1 MGNPWPE
8 ESGWPCGEAAQW
20 WIKEKVSAAWENDKP
35 ETYRQDSQRYVRQVQ
50 RAQIFF
56 QQMTTSHEL
65 SSKVTKF
72 YSKQKCATHEEATQK
87 IDGYTYEEVLS
98 AVRSRQDSQRYA
110 FARCSAHRSF
120 FSRWRLPMSCQVKLQ
135 NFTRSRSGQP
145 MTWRK
150 WLTMWRSSSM
160 MDQRES
166 FCRLRKRQAWNIPR
180 AFHMRL
186 RKSCRVLPWPRAGSV
201 YVMWYFLSLEDVLY
215 NFNNLIK
222 ISY

>member
-35 ETYRQDSQRYVRQVQ
+35 ETSRQDSQCYVRQVQ

-65 SSKVTKF
+65 SSKISKF
-72 YSKQKCATHEEATQK
+72 YSKQKWATHDLRKVVDHVAKQLNDGSKRKFQPLEKTTSLKHPDK
-87 IDGYTYEEVLS
+87 ILNVT
-98 AVRSRQDSQRYA
+98 

-120 FSRWRLPMSCQVKLQ
+120 FSRWRLPMSCQVKFQ
-135 NFTRSRSGQP
+135 NFTQSRSGQP

-166 FCRLRKRQAWNIPR
+166 FSRLRKRQAWNIPTKFSTLHSPGAAR
-180 AFHMRL
+180 TDLFSADDDF
-186 RKSCRVLPWPRAGSV
+186 PWAV
-201 YVMWYFLSLEDVLY
+201 
-215 NFNNLIK
+215 K
-222 ISY
+222 